1 MAIYLKNQHS
11 RKIALIITVLS
22 MFLYQLLTPINVKAD
37 DTYDTVNYSCN
48 ATRSTTAQTAYAAAS
63 CTAVDQYSPEYSLS
77 GVASPFSITASGSSV
92 STFVPYWG
100 DPDGDG
106 ASWETGAPR
115 SSSAAAYVYYA
126 TNEDD
131 YVTEHLIALSSGK
144 ASLTVESVL
153 GNFPNASKIKF
164 HFKCGSC
171 SCSSSY
177 PSESTGRASASAA
190 SFNLSF
196 QVLKTPRFPSSG
208 ALGNLTLFVTKN
220 HFLYLV

>member
-1 MAIYLKNQHS
+1 MKTRFLLNQHV
-11 RKIALIITVLS
+11 RKYLLITIAFM
-22 MFLYQLLTPINVKAD
+22 MFLYELFVPISIRAD
-37 DTYDTVNYSCN
+37 DTYDTVTYSCN
-48 ATRSTTAQTAYAAAS
+48 ATRSTTARTAYAAAS

-92 STFVPYWG
+92 STHVPYWG
-100 DPDGDG
+100 DPDGNG
-106 ASWETGAPR
+106 ASWETGAPH

-131 YVTEHLIALSSGK
+131 YATEHSIALSKGK

-164 HFKCGSC
+164 RFKCGSC

-190 SFNLSF
+190 SFSLTF
-196 QVLKTPRFPSSG
+196 QVLKGPSFSEVSG
-208 ALGNLTLFVTKN
+208 SNLTT
-220 HFLYLV
+220 